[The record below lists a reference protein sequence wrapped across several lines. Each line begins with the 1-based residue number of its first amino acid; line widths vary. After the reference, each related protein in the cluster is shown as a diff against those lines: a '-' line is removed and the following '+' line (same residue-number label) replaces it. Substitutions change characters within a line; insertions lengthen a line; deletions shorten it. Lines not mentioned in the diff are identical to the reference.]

1 MRRRWDG
8 PMEIRGVARVVIGRR
23 VVRAKPTSLVDNV
36 DVSFVMDALAI
47 VVVAHGRAVADV
59 YL

>member
-1 MRRRWDG
+1 
-8 PMEIRGVARVVIGRR
+8 MEIRGVARVVIGRR

-36 DVSFVMDALAI
+36 DVSFVMAALAI